1 MAVTVDSLGYKVLF
15 ECKLTSD
22 PVKCTF
28 KSDIWF
34 SYPDFLQLVV
44 GAKILG
50 QWIRWVPGNLT
61 VKYLFQKYYET
72 IGPGRI
78 IFGSDSSWFPRGFA
92 KRYLEDQVRDCL
104 DLNMPDEHI
113 QQIFAGNAARL
124 LKIELP

>member
-1 MAVTVDSLGYKVLF
+1 MAVTVGSLGYKVLF

-50 QWIRWVPGNLT
+50 LSAHVQAWAQTLSRRGCFPK
-61 VKYLFQKYYET
+61 VKSAPACYVFRNSNFRA
-72 IGPGRI
+72 P
-78 IFGSDSSWFPRGFA
+78 
-92 KRYLEDQVRDCL
+92 
-104 DLNMPDEHI
+104 
-113 QQIFAGNAARL
+113 
-124 LKIELP
+124 